1 VHGQGS
7 VGDDS
12 IDRHSGRSISGSL
25 KGGGGEA
32 TVARGQ
38 LYAAKY
44 GCGSLPFDA
53 VYRIDGL
60 EALLEVAG
68 EWGQIEEL

>member
-1 VHGQGS
+1 

-44 GCGSLPFDA
+44 GRGSLPFDA
-53 VYRIDGL
+53 VYRVDGL

-68 EWGQIEEL
+68 EWGRVRRIEKL